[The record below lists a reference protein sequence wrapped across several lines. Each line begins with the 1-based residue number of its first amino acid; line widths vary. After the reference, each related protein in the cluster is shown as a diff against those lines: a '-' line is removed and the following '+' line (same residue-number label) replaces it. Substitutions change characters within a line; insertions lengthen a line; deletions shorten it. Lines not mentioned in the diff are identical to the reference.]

1 MTVPAL
7 SAVLPSPAA
16 WATLDIGLAPTG
28 VVGHT
33 PTIWYGEAVVLA
45 VAAVLIGL
53 TARDVLDGPDAAPST
68 GEIGHPREWL
78 RPERLVDLV
87 PVVATLALSV
97 LVWTEPLD
105 VWLWGVAV
113 LFAGT
118 LALAPLVH
126 GRRLAA
132 RVPTERERRRLA
144 AAGIDPDGSIR
155 VVETARPTHRNGYS
169 IGGPLSG
176 AVGVSRAAVE
186 TLPPAQLGAVVAHER
201 GHLAERHALVRS
213 LVSAGWLFAG
223 AAVITAV
230 FSVTT
235 PAATAALAA
244 WLLGERAVAVLV
256 GRATEYRADAYA
268 ARHTS
273 PAAVADLLRTLDGGG
288 HHSAADRLR
297 GLLSPHPS
305 FDRRIDAVESLSA

>member
-7 SAVLPSPAA
+7 SPLLALP
-16 WATLDIGLAPTG
+16 ATRAPLDTGLVPTG

-68 GEIGHPREWL
+68 GGFEHPREWL
-78 RPERLVDLV
+78 RAERLVDLV

-105 VWLWGVAV
+105 VWLWGVAA

-132 RVPTERERRRLA
+132 RPPTDGERRRLT
-144 AAGIDPDGSIR
+144 AAGVDPDGAVR
-155 VVETARPTHRNGYS
+155 VVETATPTHRNGYS

-186 TLPPAQLGAVVAHER
+186 TLPPSQLAAVVAHER
-201 GHLAERHALVRS
+201 GHLAGRHVLVRS

-223 AAVITAV
+223 AAAITAV
-230 FSVTT
+230 FSTTT
-235 PAATAALAA
+235 PAATVTLAG
-244 WLLGERAVAVLV
+244 WLLGERVVAVLV

-273 PAAVADLLRTLDGGG
+273 PAAVAALLRTLDGGG
-288 HHSAADRLR
+288 HPSAADRLR
-297 GLLSPHPS
+297 GLVSPHPS
-305 FDRRIDAVESLSA
+305 FERRIDAVESLSA

>member
-1 MTVPAL
+1 MLET
-7 SAVLPSPAA
+7 
-16 WATLDIGLAPTG
+16 GLAPAG
-28 VVGHT
+28 AVGHT

-68 GEIGHPREWL
+68 GELGHPREWL
-78 RPERLVDLV
+78 RPGRLVDLV

-105 VWLWGVAV
+105 VWLWGVAA

-132 RVPTERERRRLA
+132 RAPTEGERRRLV
-144 AAGIDPDGSIR
+144 AAGLDPDGSVR
-155 VVETARPTHRNGYS
+155 VVETATPTHRNGYS

-186 TLPPAQLGAVVAHER
+186 TLPPAQLAAVAAHER
-201 GHLAERHALVRS
+201 GHRAEHHALVRS

-235 PAATAALAA
+235 PPATAALAG
-244 WLLGERAVAVLV
+244 WLIGERVVAVLV
-256 GRATEYRADAYA
+256 GRVTEYRADAYA
-268 ARHTS
+268 ARQTS
-273 PAAVADLLRTLDGGG
+273 PAAVADLLRRLDGGG
-288 HHSAADRLR
+288 RPSATDRLR
-297 GLLSPHPS
+297 GLVSPHPP

>member
-7 SAVLPSPAA
+7 SALLALP
-16 WATLDIGLAPTG
+16 ATRAPLDTGPVSAG

-78 RPERLVDLV
+78 RPGRLVDLV

-105 VWLWGVAV
+105 VWLWGVAA

-118 LALAPLVH
+118 LALGPLVH

-132 RVPTERERRRLA
+132 RTPTEGERRRLA
-144 AAGIDPDGSIR
+144 AAGIDPDGSVR

-186 TLPPAQLGAVVAHER
+186 TLPPAQLAAVVAHER
-201 GHLAERHALVRS
+201 GHLAGRHAFVRS

-244 WLLGERAVAVLV
+244 WLFGERAVAVLV

-268 ARHTS
+268 ASHTS
-273 PAAVADLLRTLDGGG
+273 PAAVAGLLRTLDDGSR
-288 HHSAADRLR
+288 HSVTDRLR
-297 GLLSPHPS
+297 GLVSPHPS
-305 FDRRIDAVESLSA
+305 FERRIAAVESMPA